1 MKFKNIMGSSLTA
14 LVLLSGVSIL
24 NHDEVHAQMTSD
36 ILKQDSYM
44 FNSGFT
50 SAAGANEAKSKAA
63 AIPNSE
69 LTVKRVNNPKGSYSG
84 VGRIYN
90 KGVTKGTAFVVG
102 DHTIITNNH
111 IVRKT
116 TVSPDRKQYANDL
129 DKLYNPISADK
140 LEFAPAYNA
149 GSAMLGTYEIKDVQM
164 IRGLDIAVLHT
175 KKKIDPRVTRYK
187 LASESSINHLK
198 QNDAIY
204 GVGYPSKDLLP
215 ITYHYNLE
223 RNWRMYKF
231 TGYYLQKAKTQDPQF
246 YTKMII
252 RKGSSGSPI
261 FNSNNEVIGVN
272 SNGFNI
278 TNKAT
283 WQAAPY
289 EMAFVQSLTGKQRQ
303 TINQLIR

>member
-1 MKFKNIMGSSLTA
+1 MKIKNIMSGSLTA
-14 LVLLSGVSIL
+14 LVLISGVSVL
-24 NHDEVHAQMTSD
+24 SHDEAHAQTTSD

-44 FNSGFT
+44 SNSGFT
-50 SAAGANEAKSKAA
+50 SAAGANEAKLKAA
-63 AIPNSE
+63 AIPNSK

-111 IVRKT
+111 IVRQTNK
-116 TVSPDRKQYANDL
+116 SPDRKQFSSNL
-129 DKLYNPISADK
+129 DALYKPVNASN
-140 LEFAPAYNA
+140 LTFAPAYNS
-149 GSAMLGTYEIKDVQM
+149 GSALLGNYEIKDVQM

-187 LASESSINHLK
+187 LASESSINNLK

-261 FNSNNEVIGVN
+261 FNSNGEVIGVN

-283 WQAAPY
+283 WPAAPY
-289 EMAFVQSLTGKQRQ
+289 EMAFAQSLTGKQRQ

>member
-1 MKFKNIMGSSLTA
+1 MKIKKIMGGSLTA
-14 LVLLSGVSIL
+14 LVLLSGVSVL
-24 NHDEVHAQMTSD
+24 NHDKAHAQTTSD

-44 FNSGFT
+44 SNSGFT

-116 TVSPDRKQYANDL
+116 AVSPDRKQYANDL

-149 GSAMLGTYEIKDVQM
+149 GSAMFGTYEIKDVQM

-187 LASESSINHLK
+187 LASESSINNLK

-261 FNSNNEVIGVN
+261 FNSNGEVIGVN

-283 WQAAPY
+283 WPAAPY
-289 EMAFVQSLTGKQRQ
+289 EMAFAQSLTGKQRQ

>member
-1 MKFKNIMGSSLTA
+1 MKIKKIMGGSLTA
-14 LVLLSGVSIL
+14 LVLLSGVSVL
-24 NHDEVHAQMTSD
+24 NHDKAHAQTTSD

-44 FNSGFT
+44 SNSGFT

-63 AIPNSE
+63 AIPNSK

-116 TVSPDRKQYANDL
+116 AVSPDRKQYANDL

-149 GSAMLGTYEIKDVQM
+149 GSAMFGTYEIKDVQM

-175 KKKIDPRVTRYK
+175 KKKIDSRVTRYK
-187 LASESSINHLK
+187 LASESSINNLK

-261 FNSNNEVIGVN
+261 FNSNGEVIGVN

-283 WQAAPY
+283 WPAAPY
-289 EMAFVQSLTGKQRQ
+289 EMAFAQSLTGKQRQ
-303 TINQLIR
+303 TINHLIR